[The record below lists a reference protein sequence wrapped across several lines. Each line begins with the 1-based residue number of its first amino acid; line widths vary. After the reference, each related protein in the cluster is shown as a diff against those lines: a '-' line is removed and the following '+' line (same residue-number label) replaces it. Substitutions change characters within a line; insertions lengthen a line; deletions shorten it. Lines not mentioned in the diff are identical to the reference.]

1 MTEAPRSGGH
11 ASPTPS
17 RPATPRVRLVD
28 VAREAGLSK
37 TTVSAALNGTG
48 RLSPAVRE
56 KARETARR
64 MGYRPNATARQLRA
78 GRARLIG
85 YVVGEF
91 AGRPWAYLESPYFA
105 QLTSA
110 TAAAALRRG
119 YALVM
124 LPAGSLQSEWA
135 DLPFE
140 AVIVADPV
148 ADDAVV
154 EDLLAARIPVFSD
167 ASVEGRTGAHWVDV
181 DAGAAVRET
190 LDHLREQ
197 GARRTAIVLPD
208 STTRFHRAV
217 LSAYRDWCAAHGAT
231 PRVTLAADVGNG
243 PVVRA
248 VDEALSGGEG
258 AGGEGAGGEGARG
271 EGARGEGVGAGGPAS
286 ERSASGRAGS
296 GRSASR
302 RSASGRSASERPD
315 ALFVV
320 AELSPPLVL
329 EAARRHGYDVPRDL
343 LVVCVS
349 EDTTAAHSDPPVS
362 TLSLQ
367 PQEVA
372 ETGIELL
379 VAALETGGEEPS
391 GVLVPTRLLVRE
403 SSRRNAGAGGA
414 DGAGGAASV

>member
-1 MTEAPRSGGH
+1 MTEAHRRAGH
-11 ASPTPS
+11 TARTAP
-17 RPATPRVRLVD
+17 PRVRLVD

-56 KARETARR
+56 KARETALR

-91 AGRPWAYLESPYFA
+91 AGKPWTYLESPYFA

-110 TAAAALRRG
+110 TAAAAMRRG

-124 LPAGSLQSEWA
+124 LPPGSLQGEWA

-148 ADDAVV
+148 AGDRLV
-154 EDLLAARIPVFSD
+154 EDLLTARIPVISD
-167 ASVEGRTGAHWVDV
+167 GSVEGRTGAFWVDV

-190 LDHLREQ
+190 LEQLRSQ
-197 GARRTAIVLPD
+197 GARRTALVLPD
-208 STTRFHRAV
+208 STTRFHQGV
-217 LSAYRDWCAAHGAT
+217 LAAYRDWCAARGAE
-231 PRVTLAADVGNG
+231 PRVTLCPDAGNG

-248 VDEALSGGEG
+248 VEAALSG
-258 AGGEGAGGEGARG
+258 A
-271 EGARGEGVGAGGPAS
+271 
-286 ERSASGRAGS
+286 
-296 GRSASR
+296 
-302 RSASGRSASERPD
+302 ERPD

-320 AELSPPLVL
+320 AELSPPMVL
-329 EAARRHGYDVPRDL
+329 EVARRQGYEVPRDL

-349 EDTTAAHSDPPVS
+349 EDGVAAHTDPPVS
-362 TLSLQ
+362 TLSLRPEDIAQ
-367 PQEVA
+367 A
-372 ETGIELL
+372 GIELL
-379 VAALETGGEEPS
+379 VAALEKGDAEPA

-403 SSRRNAGAGGA
+403 SSRRPGGHQTECT
-414 DGAGGAASV
+414 SVPPT